1 MKDRLLTILTGV
13 LALVAVG
20 LVVGFFSTH
29 QARDKEVEVGYHGLA
44 RINPFLAAERTLNA
58 LGMPKE
64 TWYALGE
71 EPPDNATV
79 LVLSSELDA
88 RERIHER
95 LQDWIWS
102 GGHVVAVAVPDSSDP
117 FMSVAGAELKLSTA
131 GEMDLEVQDM
141 DVVSEVESAKALAQP
156 KDVQVR
162 TYSAWDPIHDTELE
176 LQAEVMGEVSSWR
189 ELETWVQDEEG
200 QLINFSVVQG
210 QGRISILSD
219 AGCFDNT
226 QIGKHDHAALL
237 MAVVADDL
245 PARIILVTR
254 VGQESLS
261 SRVLGSAWMVL
272 LSSFALLVGWV
283 AYAAPRFGPMAPV
296 QSTTRRSLLE
306 HIQAAGAYHWRH
318 GHTETLLAPARKAAI
333 ARLIIRYPELS
344 GVQGLAFVQGLAAKE
359 EIKVEFVREL
369 LFGQPKGA
377 AQFTQTMAMLQKLG
391 S

>member
-1 MKDRLLTILTGV
+1 MKDRLLTLITGV

-58 LGMPKE
+58 LGMSTE
-64 TWYALGE
+64 TWYALGK

-79 LVLSSELDA
+79 LVLSYDLDE

-102 GGHVVAVAVPDSSDP
+102 GGHVVAVAVPDSSDA
-117 FMSVAGAELKLSTA
+117 FMSVAGAELKPSTA
-131 GEMDLEVQDM
+131 GEMALEVLDM
-141 DVVSEVESAKALAQP
+141 DAVSEVESAGALAELQ
-156 KDVQVR
+156 DVQVR
-162 TYSAWDPIHDTELE
+162 TYSAWDPINETEFE
-176 LQAEVMGEVSSWR
+176 LQAEVTGEVSSWR

-200 QLINFSVVQG
+200 QLINLSVVQG

-226 QIGKHDHAALL
+226 HIGEHDHAALL

-245 PARIILVTR
+245 PSHIILVTR

-261 SRVLGSAWMVL
+261 SLVLGNAWMVL
-272 LSSFALLVGWV
+272 LSAFVLLVGWV
-283 AYAAPRFGPMAPV
+283 AYAAPRFGPMDPV

-333 ARLIIRYPELS
+333 TRLVRRYPELS
-344 GVQGLAFVQGLAAKE
+344 GVQGVALIQGLAAKE
-359 EIKVEFVREL
+359 EIKVEFAREL
-369 LFGQPKGA
+369 LFGQPKGV